1 MADTKENIISVATR
15 LFAARGFKN
24 VTVREIC
31 QAADVNVAMIN
42 YHFRDKN
49 GLYRACIDRLFG
61 QPIHREVASLADSVR
76 DAKSWK
82 AAIRE
87 WIGTFSRILRSET
100 GDAALVAGF
109 FRQEVIHASAMS
121 DLIRE
126 RYVQP
131 VYDSLERLFAMA
143 VRDADEC
150 RRWVETVWSAL
161 STYAMV
167 DPVWHP
173 LFRPTKADPET
184 WGNEFADFLCDR
196 IFSELKYKKG

>member
-1 MADTKENIISVATR
+1 MADTKENIVSIALP
-15 LFAARGFKN
+15 LFAAKGLKA

-42 YHFRDKN
+42 YHFRDKY
-49 GLYRACIDRLFG
+49 GLYRACIERLFDG
-61 QPIHREVASLADSVR
+61 ATHRELACLADAVH

-87 WIGTFSRILRSET
+87 WICTFSRVLRSSA
-100 GDAALVAGF
+100 GDMALVAGF
-109 FRQEVIHASAMS
+109 FRQEVLHPSPVS

-131 VYDSLERLFAMA
+131 VYDSLDRLFGMA
-143 VRDADEC
+143 VTSADER
-150 RRWVETVWSAL
+150 RRWVESVWSAL

-167 DPVWHP
+167 DQKWHS
-173 LFRPTKADPET
+173 LFRPVQADPET
-184 WGNEFADFLCDR
+184 WGNDFADFICRR
-196 IFSELKYKKG
+196 IFSELKYGKG

>member
-15 LFAARGFKN
+15 LFAAKGLKA

-31 QAADVNVAMIN
+31 QSADVNVAMIN

-49 GLYRACIDRLFG
+49 GLYRACIDRLFDG
-61 QPIHREVASLADSVR
+61 TVHREIAQLPETAR

-87 WIGTFSRILRSET
+87 WICTFSRILRSKK
-100 GDAALVAGF
+100 GDAGLVAGF
-109 FRQEVIHASAMS
+109 FRQEVIHPSPVS

-143 VRDADEC
+143 VRDVDEC

-167 DPVWHP
+167 DPVWHS
-173 LFRPTKADPET
+173 LFRPAKADPET
-184 WGNEFADFLCDR
+184 WGNDFADFLCDR
-196 IFSELKYKKG
+196 IFSELKYGKG

>member
-15 LFAARGFKN
+15 LFAAKGLKA

-42 YHFRDKN
+42 YHFRDKD
-49 GLYRACIDRLFG
+49 GLYRACIERLFDG
-61 QPIHREVASLADSVR
+61 AVHRELAQLANLVK

-87 WIGTFSRILRSET
+87 WICTFSRVLRSTT
-100 GDAALVAGF
+100 GGKALVAGF
-109 FRQEVIHASAMS
+109 FRQEVINPSSVS

-131 VYDSLERLFAMA
+131 VYDSLDRLFGMA
-143 VRDADEC
+143 VADVDDR
-150 RRWVETVWSAL
+150 RRWVETIWSAL

-167 DPVWHP
+167 DPKWHS
-173 LFRPTKADPET
+173 LFRPVQSDPEA
-184 WGNEFADFLCDR
+184 WGNAFAEFLCCR
-196 IFSELKYKKG
+196 IFKELKYGKG

>member
-1 MADTKENIISVATR
+1 MSDTRESIVTAAMP
-15 LFAARGFKN
+15 LFAAKGLKA

-31 QAADVNVAMIN
+31 QAADVNLAMIN

-49 GLYRACIDRLFG
+49 GLYRACIDRLFDG
-61 QPIHREVASLADSVR
+61 EAHRELARLADGVR

-87 WIGTFSRILRSET
+87 WIGTFSRVLRSKT
-100 GDAALVAGF
+100 GDAALIAGF

-131 VYDSLERLFAMA
+131 VYDSLERLFGMA
-143 VRDADEC
+143 VSDADES

-167 DPVWHP
+167 DPVWHS
-173 LFRPTKADPET
+173 LFRPTKDDPEA
-184 WGNEFADFLCDR
+184 WGNGFAAFLCDR
-196 IFSELKYKKG
+196 IFSELKYGRV

>member
-1 MADTKENIISVATR
+1 MADTKGNIITVATP
-15 LFAARGFKN
+15 LFAAKGFKA

-61 QPIHREVASLADSVR
+61 QPIHREIASLADTVR
-76 DAKSWK
+76 DAKSWQ

-87 WIGTFSRILRSET
+87 WIGTFSRVLRSHT
-100 GDAALVAGF
+100 GEAALVAGF
-109 FRQEVIHASAMS
+109 FRHEVIHASAMS

-143 VRDADEC
+143 VRDADDC
-150 RRWVETVWSAL
+150 RRWVESVWSAL
-161 STYAMV
+161 STVAMV
-167 DPVWHP
+167 DPKWHP
-173 LFRPTKADPET
+173 LFRPATVDPEA
-184 WGNEFADFLCDR
+184 WGNDFADFICRR
-196 IFSELKYKKG
+196 IFSELKYGKG